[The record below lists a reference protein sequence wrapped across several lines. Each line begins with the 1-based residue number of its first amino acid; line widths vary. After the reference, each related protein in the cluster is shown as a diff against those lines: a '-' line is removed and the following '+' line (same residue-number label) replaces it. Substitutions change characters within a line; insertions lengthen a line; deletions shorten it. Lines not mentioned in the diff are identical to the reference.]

1 MMLNNTIKVAEVF
14 APLFTSD
21 YENYILKGG
30 RDSGKTKTADILVG
44 LTTGTKTN
52 EDIVIGRA
60 SYGSIGDSVYN
71 EVCEVLDSIDAF
83 EGQFEYRKS
92 PLRIQRRNGS
102 STIYFMGIGGSTERT
117 KGFKP
122 KNPVGLLIIEEAQ
135 ELKSKEHLDQTLA
148 SLRRRFGEHCKVII
162 IFNPPAQELHWI
174 NVWAKQMQNDKDWCV
189 IHSTW
194 EDISEFLSDRDIKE
208 ILKCKLENPDYYN
221 YIFGGIPTGKLG
233 AVFPMFRKDLHVIT
247 AQQYE
252 MVREKLNLRPVGCV
266 IGGDGAVNRDATAF
280 TPWILLNNGQAV
292 AGPIFYHNPKDD
304 GTIGYH
310 QLVQDH
316 LTRWFDEVC
325 AMFRLG
331 TRQERRLHPEMQVA
345 PIWMRI
351 DSAAPDLIQECK
363 FFLGDRAEIG
373 PIKKLHVPQMVA
385 TTQSALC
392 NDNLVIIDYGGYYSY
407 VRNKWIKRE
416 TNLLAEQWS
425 MLIWNE
431 KQDNYDPIVPND
443 VSDSA
448 IYGNLF
454 WYSNQENIQYFNILK
469 ARNLQI
475 RKIRDI
481 LNGKE

>member
-1 MMLNNTIKVAEVF
+1 M
-14 APLFTSD
+14 PLFSPD
-21 YENYILKGG
+21 YLNYILKGG

-44 LTTGTKTN
+44 LTTGQNTK
-52 EDIVIGRA
+52 EDIVIARA

-83 EGQFEYRKS
+83 EGKFDYRKS
-92 PLRIQRRNGS
+92 PLRIQRKNCKNG
-102 STIYFMGIGGSTERT
+102 STIYFMGVGGSTERT

-208 ILKCKLENPDYYN
+208 ILKCKYENPDYYN
-221 YIFGGIPTGKLG
+221 YIYGGIPTGKLG

-252 MVREKLNLRPVGCV
+252 MARERANLRVVACV
-266 IGGDGAVNRDATAF
+266 IGGDGAVNNDCTAF
-280 TPWILLNNGQAV
+280 VAWMILNNGQAV
-292 AGPIFYHNPKDD
+292 AAPIFYHNPKED
-304 GTIGYH
+304 GSFGYH

-316 LTRWFDEVC
+316 VTRWFDDIC
-325 AMFRLG
+325 NRFRLG
-331 TRQERRLHPEMQVA
+331 TRQEILLHPNMQVV
-345 PIWMRI
+345 PIWIRI
-351 DSAAPDLIQECK
+351 DSAAPDLVKECQ
-363 FFLGDRAEIG
+363 FFLSGRASVG
-373 PIKKLHVPQMVA
+373 PVKKGTIPEMVA
-385 TTQSALC
+385 TMQSAIC
-392 NDNLVIIDYGGYYSY
+392 NDNLIIIDYGGYYDY
-407 VRNKWIKRE
+407 VKNKWIKKE
-416 TNLLAEQWS
+416 TNLLAEQLS
-425 MLIWNE
+425 NLIWNE
-431 KQDNYDPIVPND
+431 KQDNYDSIVPND
-443 VSDSA
+443 VSDA
-448 IYGNLF
+448 GTYGGIH
-454 WYSNQENIQYFNILK
+454 WYGNQENIQYFNILK
-469 ARNLQI
+469 MKNLQV

>member
-1 MMLNNTIKVAEVF
+1 MLDNTIKVAEVF

-92 PLRIQRRNGS
+92 PLRIQRKNGS

-122 KNPVGLLIIEEAQ
+122 KNPVGLLVIEEAQ

-208 ILKCKLENPDYYN
+208 ILKCKYENPDYYN

-233 AVFPMFRKDLHVIT
+233 AVFPMFRKDLHMVGYENRST
-247 AQQYE
+247 AKTLQDF
-252 MVREKLNLRPVGCV
+252 RIVGCI
-266 IGGDGAVNRDATAF
+266 IGVDAAVNHDSTAF
-280 TPWILLNNGQAV
+280 SPLFIMSNGQCAV
-292 AGPIFYHNPKDD
+292 GKLFYHNPLENGVK
-304 GTIGYH
+304 GTFP
-310 QLVQDH
+310 LVENEVS
-316 LTRWFDEVC
+316 RWFKE
-325 AMFRLG
+325 L
-331 TRQERRLHPEMQVA
+331 RQDNQLDNPYDYMQSV
-345 PIWMRI
+345 PIAFI
-351 DSAAPDLIQECK
+351 VDSAATDMVQALQYY
-363 FFLGDRAEIG
+363 FSNRAMVYAV
-373 PIKKLHVPQMVA
+373 KKGTIPQMVG
-385 TTQSALC
+385 TVQSAIGK
-392 NDNLVIIDYGGYYSY
+392 NLVTIYDYGGYFNYTLNKF
-407 VRNKWIKRE
+407 VRCENV
-416 TNLLAEQWS
+416 LAYQ
-425 MLIWNE
+425 LQTLKWNE
-431 KQDNYDPIVPND
+431 QGTGYDNTIPND
-443 VSDSA
+443 VSDSFTYA
-448 IYGNLF
+448 IWYYYKNTENLV
-454 WYSNQENIQYFNILK
+454 WLDAI
-469 ARNLQI
+469 I
-475 RKIRDI
+475 RTRQDYYRV
-481 LNGKE
+481 KE